1 MTNTDFGI
9 REPIAAAL
17 LIAIALAGAVV
28 WWGRAQTAKVVR
40 RLGIGPVAPARYV
53 FVLLGVSLLLT
64 GSLLRPY
71 WGSEDITVHSSGGEV
86 VFLVD
91 VSRSMFARD
100 VPPSRMELAK
110 RKMLDMLEQFGKQG
124 ESTRFGITVFAGDA
138 YTICPVTSDQAVV
151 KQFIDL
157 ISPDLVSS
165 LGSNLTA
172 GLTVALSRLQ
182 SASSQ
187 GARIILLSD
196 GEDST
201 LQGNPV
207 ISEIRKKGVRIDAL
221 GIGTTTGAEIQLP
234 NGTFVTDQSRKPV
247 VSKLIEGP
255 LREVADASGGIYMR
269 ATLDDRDVVEITKP
283 AQLLANAKTSH
294 QSRIRTYREFG
305 SWIALG
311 ALVILLLGAIVR
323 GRSALILS
331 FLVVLAHI
339 PHTQAQDSPQSLLA
353 QTTSPFHLYERGLYE
368 AAATSFADA
377 LKATPDDRMLKQGL
391 ASSLYKLGRYQ
402 ESESIFS
409 ELARTA
415 QNGRSYF
422 ESTYNEGNAQLAQR
436 RYQDAID
443 SFQKALD
450 VKPDDQQATHNLQ
463 VARALL
469 NQEKTKPT
477 PTPTPTSPPNPSPD
491 PTQSP
496 SDPPSPSP
504 SSSPQETPSGSP
516 SPSDS
521 ASPETSP
528 SPGAS
533 PSPGGNEQTPS
544 ASPSPNQSP
553 DETPGNS
560 STAVPAGSPSPLASA
575 SPAHTIPSPSERLKE
590 AIETPASEAANT
602 IGATPTPPPQTFN
615 PGEREANAWL
625 ESLPD
630 SPLLIRRHRGTSQGN
645 SQTW

>member
-1 MTNTDFGI
+1 MTSAEFGI
-9 REPIAAAL
+9 REPLACVL
-17 LIAIALAGAVV
+17 LIVIILAGAVV
-28 WWGRAQTAKVVR
+28 WWGRTQSNKVAS
-40 RLGIGPVAPARYV
+40 RLGLGPIAPARYV
-53 FVLLGVSLLLT
+53 LVLLGVTLILT

-110 RKMLDMLEQFGKQG
+110 RKMLDMLEQFSKQG

-138 YTICPVTSDQAVV
+138 YTVCPVTSDQTVV

-182 SASSQ
+182 SESTQ
-187 GARIILLSD
+187 GGRIVLLSD

-201 LQGNPV
+201 LQGSP
-207 ISEIRKKGVRIDAL
+207 IIGEIRKKGVRIDAL

-234 NGTFVTDQSRKPV
+234 NGTFVLDQSRKPI

-255 LREVADASGGIYMR
+255 LREVADASGGTYQR
-269 ATLDDRDVVEITKP
+269 ATLDDRDVMGITAP
-283 AQLLANAKTSH
+283 IHLLSNAKTSH
-294 QSRIRTYREFG
+294 QSRITTYREFG
-305 SWIALG
+305 SWLALG
-311 ALVILLLGAIVR
+311 ALTILIVAAIAR
-323 GRSALILS
+323 RRNALILGA
-331 FLVVLAHI
+331 LIAIAHTS
-339 PHTQAQDSPQSLLA
+339 PAHAQPPPTSLLTHA
-353 QTTSPFHLYERGLYE
+353 ASPFHLYERGLYE
-368 AAATSFADA
+368 DAAKAFSDA
-377 LKATPDDRMLKQGL
+377 LATTPNERTLKQGL

-402 ESESIFS
+402 ESEAIFAD
-409 ELARTA
+409 LAKLAQDGRT
-415 QNGRSYF
+415 YF

-436 RYQDAID
+436 RYQDAINT
-443 SFQKALD
+443 FQKALD
-450 VKPDDQQATHNLQ
+450 VKPDDQQARHNLE

-469 NQEKTKPT
+469 KEENNKPT
-477 PTPTPTSPPNPSPD
+477 PTPTPTSPPKPSPD
-491 PTQSP
+491 PSQPP
-496 SDPPSPSP
+496 SASPSPSP
-504 SSSPQETPSGSP
+504 SNFAPETPSGSP

-521 ASPETSP
+521 AIPEGSP

-544 ASPSPNQSP
+544 GTAPPNQTPNDTP
-553 DETPGNS
+553 DEATTAAPGG
-560 STAVPAGSPSPLASA
+560 TPSPLASA
-575 SPAHTIPSPSERLKE
+575 SPLHTIPSPSERLRE
-590 AIETPASEAANT
+590 AIETPASDPAGAPEATAL
-602 IGATPTPPPQTFN
+602 PTGTLN
-615 PGEREANAWL
+615 PGEQEANAWL

-645 SQTW
+645 GQTW